1 MTTRQEVSQEIYFLE
16 SNKRSLPFGFGKA
29 HNYKDMKKILIIED
43 CVHCPY
49 FKRIVIDR
57 KLKDVCFGRNKVA
70 YLANEVE
77 SSISKDCPLETAKE
91 ESK

>member
-1 MTTRQEVSQEIYFLE
+1 MGLSYQIT
-16 SNKRSLPFGFGKA
+16 
-29 HNYKDMKKILIIED
+29 HNYTDMKKILIIED

-57 KLKDVCFGRNKVA
+57 KLKDVCLGRNKVA

>member
-1 MTTRQEVSQEIYFLE
+1 
-16 SNKRSLPFGFGKA
+16 
-29 HNYKDMKKILIIED
+29 MKKILIIED
-43 CVHCPY
+43 CVHCRVLQKNSPL
-49 FKRIVIDR
+49 IE
-57 KLKDVCFGRNKVA
+57 KLKDVCLGRNKVA

>member
-1 MTTRQEVSQEIYFLE
+1 MNNEFIDGIWFAVQHIVVVRDMPAIAIGIIKE
-16 SNKRSLPFGFGKA
+16 S
-29 HNYKDMKKILIIED
+29 
-43 CVHCPY
+43 Y

-57 KLKDVCFGRNKVA
+57 KLKDVCLGRNKVA

>member
-1 MTTRQEVSQEIYFLE
+1 
-16 SNKRSLPFGFGKA
+16 
-29 HNYKDMKKILIIED
+29 MKKILIIED

-57 KLKDVCFGRNKVA
+57 KLKDVCLGRNKVA

-77 SSISKDCPLETAKE
+77 SSISKDCPLETA
-91 ESK
+91 

>member
-1 MTTRQEVSQEIYFLE
+1 MQKWKNALVIGLKGLT
-16 SNKRSLPFGFGKA
+16 
-29 HNYKDMKKILIIED
+29 HNITDMKKILIIED

-57 KLKDVCFGRNKVA
+57 KLKDVCLGRNKVA

>member
-1 MTTRQEVSQEIYFLE
+1 MAVDMTDETIAQYMERIEKMSIKEIQKE
-16 SNKRSLPFGFGKA
+16 I
-29 HNYKDMKKILIIED
+29 DMKKILIIED

-57 KLKDVCFGRNKVA
+57 KLKDVCLGRNKVA

>member
-1 MTTRQEVSQEIYFLE
+1 
-16 SNKRSLPFGFGKA
+16 
-29 HNYKDMKKILIIED
+29 MKKILIIED

-57 KLKDVCFGRNKVA
+57 KLKDVCLGRNKVA

-77 SSISKDCPLETAKE
+77 SSISKECPLETAKE
-91 ESK
+91 GSK

>member
-1 MTTRQEVSQEIYFLE
+1 M
-16 SNKRSLPFGFGKA
+16 KRKKNNPQY
-29 HNYKDMKKILIIED
+29 YKDMKKILIIED

>member
-1 MTTRQEVSQEIYFLE
+1 MIRYEENIDNRRLRTLSVLQ
-16 SNKRSLPFGFGKA
+16 
-29 HNYKDMKKILIIED
+29 
-43 CVHCPY
+43 
-49 FKRIVIDR
+49 RIVIDR
-57 KLKDVCFGRNKVA
+57 KLKDVCLGRNKVA